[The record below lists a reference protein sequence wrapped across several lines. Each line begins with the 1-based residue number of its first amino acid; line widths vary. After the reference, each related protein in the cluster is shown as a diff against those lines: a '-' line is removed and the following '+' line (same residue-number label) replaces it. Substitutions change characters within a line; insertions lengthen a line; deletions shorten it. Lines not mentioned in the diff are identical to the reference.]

1 MLFAWDAT
9 SQTQLWSSLEK
20 EGMLAILSKKLL
32 WQICKTED
40 VAEPAVVHAGVPIV
54 SASNQNASQALVW
67 AIDANST
74 LFAWD
79 ATSLTQ
85 LWSSMDYKG
94 DAPMCSNASFVKFA
108 TPTVLDDMVY
118 IGCSDQLIG
127 YGLKMPAAPEGQ
139 LSAFSGPSA
148 EAPLPVGPT
157 GPLGPPQPVQPSG
170 PIGPTAP
177 AGLIG
182 R

>member
-1 MLFAWDAT
+1 MAGLQDRD
-9 SQTQLWSSLEK
+9 
-20 EGMLAILSKKLL
+20 I
-32 WQICKTED
+32 D
-40 VAEPAVVHAGVPIV
+40 VTEPACVHAGVPIV

-79 ATSLTQ
+79 AASLTQ
-85 LWSSMDYKG
+85 LWSSLDNKG
-94 DAPMCSNASFVKFA
+94 DAPMCSTASFVKFA

-127 YGLKMPAAPEGQ
+127 YGLKTPAAPEGQ

-148 EAPLPVGPT
+148 EAPLPFTPT
-157 GPLGPPQPVQPSG
+157 EPLGPGQPVQPSG
-170 PIGPTAP
+170 PIGPAAP
-177 AGLIG
+177 AGLDG